1 MAGVD
6 QRALVERA
14 RRGDHDA
21 FAELTRASVVAL
33 DRTARLIV
41 RDPELARDAVQD
53 ALLRAWRDL
62 PGLRETDRFDA
73 WIRRLTV
80 NACLDQA
87 RKRRRRVTEVELH
100 PFHDPP
106 IADPMHGLAD
116 RDQVDRILRDLDERE
131 RAVVVLHYYLGL
143 PLTEVAATLGIPVGT
158 AKSRLHRAL
167 GLLRVAL
174 GADSEVSARAP
185 GIAGGQPA

>member
-1 MAGVD
+1 MD
-6 QRALVERA
+6 QQALVERA

-131 RAVVVLHYYLGL
+131 RAIVVLHYYLGL

-174 GADSEVSARAP
+174 GADSEVAAPAP

>member
-80 NACLDQA
+80 NACLDQS

-131 RAVVVLHYYLGL
+131 RAIVVLHYYLGL

-174 GADSEVSARAP
+174 GADSEVSAPAP